1 MGIESM
7 CFSMRTLY
15 IWSFSSFFECRLV
28 HMLLYE
34 KPVRI
39 LAVIE

>member
-15 IWSFSSFFECRLV
+15 KYGLFHLFFECRLV
-28 HMLLYE
+28 HMLI
-34 KPVRI
+34 V
-39 LAVIE
+39 